1 MTRFNISSFLIYGF
15 FEANLTTMFWHS
27 ITSLLRRIVN
37 IDLNGLGFFFVNPL
51 LYSGRLVIAI
61 AI

>member
-15 FEANLTTMFWHS
+15 FEANLTTMFWPS